1 MQKKAKHIT
10 LTEIS
15 IIARNRTQFITD
27 INHSIL
33 MASGTP
39 YINDPTNENSYYL
52 RLNRHDCKCEHIYR
66 TVEEIPLSSLFCKH
80 GNQIIRYTDEE
91 ILN

>member
-15 IIARNRTQFITD
+15 IVTRNRTQFIND

-33 MASGTP
+33 IASGMP
-39 YINDPTNENSYYL
+39 YINDATNEDSFYI
-52 RLNRHDCKCEHIYR
+52 RVNRSDCKCEFTYK
-66 TVEEIPLSSLFCKH
+66 TAKEIPVSSLFCKH